1 VKFLIFVLTFVS
13 IKSWACT
20 QKVDESKVMLF
31 VDTNFSDLEIET
43 AKRAACLRGEKLVV
57 VPKTYKQYT
66 AQIRQIET
74 KLNAVKRCRQN
85 CDAVSKEY
93 ADAQMELLKKREEE
107 GSLKELIKKE
117 LEDTRKSNAKVTNFL
132 LSGHDG
138 GGNFG
143 GYKGSV
149 SREDISDIM
158 NEFADIN
165 DVSTLMLL
173 GCYTG
178 VQKEIVN
185 WKGIFPKVR
194 MIGGYDGS
202 APLSD
207 KPMGH
212 HYLEDLLTKEKS
224 LLQQADE
231 KQLNQYV
238 KANIRG
244 LHSMHS
250 AVYLEPSCSEEEESN
265 AMYYGSL
272 TNKKF
277 SSFDLN
283 QCMSKAKV
291 INSVKTQYMK
301 FDSGE
306 VEPPKSPSDPAIKT
320 VYDQARSL
328 EHCFEQLDVPV
339 NVNSL
344 FNLRFYEA
352 VKENFATFYKSEL
365 EIAES
370 ALKDIQVEQLIA
382 ELDDELAKVEQ
393 HEKKVDE
400 ENEVIRKDPESYF
413 INLESKIK
421 LAEWELDQMLDDSKK
436 FEQLN
441 KIQNPSYPANFEEE
455 MLYDR
460 YVQLKEEISE
470 HRSKI
475 NYKNNPDLLIAV
487 NRLKAQQRR
496 NDLLSNKENIKLLK
510 DKQIWLPN
518 SDNLKKY
525 SRKELRDNI
534 HKMSGILSSKSLP
547 RKTRLALRWAVD
559 AQQEHLI
566 HFQNPFEWHEVTVTV
581 TPPERKITMGETI
594 SRPMSGLTLFGRD
607 MGTLSSPL
615 GGFMGGM
622 GGGL

>member
-1 VKFLIFVLTFVS
+1 
-13 IKSWACT
+13 
-20 QKVDESKVMLF
+20 
-31 VDTNFSDLEIET
+31 
-43 AKRAACLRGEKLVV
+43 
-57 VPKTYKQYT
+57 
-66 AQIRQIET
+66 
-74 KLNAVKRCRQN
+74 
-85 CDAVSKEY
+85 
-93 ADAQMELLKKREEE
+93 
-107 GSLKELIKKE
+107 
-117 LEDTRKSNAKVTNFL
+117 
-132 LSGHDG
+132 
-138 GGNFG
+138 
-143 GYKGSV
+143 
-149 SREDISDIM
+149 
-158 NEFADIN
+158 
-165 DVSTLMLL
+165 
-173 GCYTG
+173 
-178 VQKEIVN
+178 
-185 WKGIFPKVR
+185 GIFPKVR

-212 HYLEDLLTKEKS
+212 HYLEDLLTKEKT

-238 KANIRG
+238 RANIRG

-250 AVYLEPSCSEEEESN
+250 AVYLEPACSEEEESS

-283 QCMSKAKV
+283 QCMSQAKAINKV
-291 INSVKTQYMK
+291 QTQYAK

-306 VEPPKSPSDPAIKT
+306 VEPPKNPSDPAIKT

-328 EHCFEQLDVPV
+328 EHCFEQLDIPV

-352 VKENFATFYKSEL
+352 VKENFSTFYKSEL

-370 ALKDIQVEQLIA
+370 ALKDIPVEQLLQEI
-382 ELDDELAKVEQ
+382 EDELARVDQ
-393 HEKKVDE
+393 YEKRIEE
-400 ENEVIRKDPESYF
+400 ENEEIKKNPDFYF
-413 INLESKIK
+413 MNLGSKIRS
-421 LAEWELDQMLDDSKK
+421 AEWELDQILNDPNKLQ
-436 FEQLN
+436 QLN
-441 KIQNPSYPANFEEE
+441 KIQDPRYSASLEEE

-460 YVQLKEEISE
+460 YLRLKEEINE
-470 HRSKI
+470 NKSKEM
-475 NYKNNPDLLIAV
+475 YKNNPDFLITM
-487 NRLKAQQRR
+487 NRMKAQQRR
-496 NDLLSNKENIKLLK
+496 NNLQANKENINLLK
-510 DKQIWLPN
+510 DNQIWLPN
-518 SDNLKKY
+518 MDNLKKY

-534 HKMSGILSSKSLP
+534 HKMSGILSSKTLP

-566 HFQNPFEWHEVTVTV
+566 HFQNPFEWHEVTVAV